1 MSDKL
6 DSLSK
11 IMLATGAINYMACS
25 IDSVNEQ
32 IKTIP
37 DLRKVHE
44 EGIKQ
49 RDEMLFKV
57 WGKLGDIMEEM
68 GDLINMQDCLCPIDV
83 RATREAF
90 NIVVSGKDDVNK

>member
-1 MSDKL
+1 
-6 DSLSK
+6 
-11 IMLATGAINYMACS
+11 MACS

-32 IKTIP
+32 IKMIP
-37 DLRKVHE
+37 DLKKTHA
-44 EGIKQ
+44 EGIKE
-49 RDEMLFKV
+49 RDDMLFNV

-68 GDLINMQDCLCPIDV
+68 GNLINNHDCLSPIDV